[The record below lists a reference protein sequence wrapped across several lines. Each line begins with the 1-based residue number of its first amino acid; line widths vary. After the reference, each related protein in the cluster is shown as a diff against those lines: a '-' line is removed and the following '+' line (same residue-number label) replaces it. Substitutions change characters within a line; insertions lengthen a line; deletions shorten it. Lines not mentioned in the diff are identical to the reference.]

1 MEEAAGVS
9 CKMRGGRVMD
19 MFRAITK
26 AFVLLVGVCLIAHIA
41 STPGTQAIHALLGG
55 ACIGVY
61 AVMADQWL

>member
-1 MEEAAGVS
+1 
-9 CKMRGGRVMD
+9 MD